1 MMVVAMVLIICHKN
15 FGDRV
20 HLSNRSVQYRILL
33 KPDMSIYFAIALG
46 GSLGAISRYW
56 VSTTTHS
63 WLGNNFP
70 YGTLMV
76 NVSGS
81 LVMGFLT
88 VVLVQRF
95 DVSDEVRLGLIVG
108 FLGSYTTFSA
118 FSMDTIHWI
127 ENGAVLK
134 ALVYILVSVIASVLG
149 AWAGLISAKQL
160 FLR

>member
-1 MMVVAMVLIICHKN
+1 
-15 FGDRV
+15 
-20 HLSNRSVQYRILL
+20 
-33 KPDMSIYFAIALG
+33 MSIYIAIALG

-56 VSTTTHS
+56 VSTATYS

-76 NVSGS
+76 NVTGS

-88 VVLVQRF
+88 VVLIQRF

-108 FLGSYTTFSA
+108 FLGSFTTFST

-127 ENGAVLK
+127 ETGAVIK
-134 ALVYILVSVIASVLG
+134 ALVYMLVSVIACVLG

>member
-1 MMVVAMVLIICHKN
+1 
-15 FGDRV
+15 
-20 HLSNRSVQYRILL
+20 
-33 KPDMSIYFAIALG
+33 MSIYFAIALG

-56 VSTTTHS
+56 VSTSTYF
-63 WLGNNFP
+63 WLGSNFP

-76 NVSGS
+76 NLTGS

-95 DVSDEVRLGLIVG
+95 DVSDQVRLGLTVG
-108 FLGSYTTFSA
+108 FLGSFTTFSA

-134 ALVYILVSVIASVLG
+134 ALAYVLVSVIACVLG
-149 AWAGLISAKQL
+149 AWAGLIGAKQL

>member
-1 MMVVAMVLIICHKN
+1 MTDAVEKIQDVGCIFRN
-15 FGDRV
+15 DRYNIV
-20 HLSNRSVQYRILL
+20 FLP
-33 KPDMSIYFAIALG
+33 KPEMSIYIAIALG

-56 VSTTTHS
+56 VSTVTYS

-76 NVSGS
+76 NVTGS

-95 DVSDEVRLGLIVG
+95 DVSNELRLGLIVG
-108 FLGSYTTFSA
+108 FLGSFTTFST

-127 ENGAVLK
+127 ETGAVIK
-134 ALVYILVSVIASVLG
+134 ALAYILVSVIACLLG
-149 AWAGLISAKQL
+149 AWAGLISAKHL

>member
-1 MMVVAMVLIICHKN
+1 
-15 FGDRV
+15 
-20 HLSNRSVQYRILL
+20 
-33 KPDMSIYFAIALG
+33 MSIYIAIALG
-46 GSLGAISRYW
+46 GSLGAICRYW
-56 VSTTTHS
+56 VATATYT

-81 LVMGFLT
+81 LLMGFLT

-95 DVSDEVRLGLIVG
+95 DVSEEVRLGLIVG
-108 FLGSYTTFSA
+108 FLGSFTTFST
-118 FSMDTIHWI
+118 FSMDTIHWLESGEVI
-127 ENGAVLK
+127 KSLA
-134 ALVYILVSVIASVLG
+134 YILVSVIASVVG

>member
-1 MMVVAMVLIICHKN
+1 
-15 FGDRV
+15 
-20 HLSNRSVQYRILL
+20 
-33 KPDMSIYFAIALG
+33 MSIYFAIALG

-56 VSTTTHS
+56 VSTTTYS
-63 WLGNNFP
+63 WLGSNFP

-76 NVSGS
+76 NVTGS

-95 DVSDEVRLGLIVG
+95 DVSDEVRLGLIIG
-108 FLGSYTTFSA
+108 FIGSFTTFSA

-127 ENGAVLK
+127 ESGAVIK
-134 ALVYILVSVIASVLG
+134 ALVYILVSVIACVLG

>member
-1 MMVVAMVLIICHKN
+1 
-15 FGDRV
+15 
-20 HLSNRSVQYRILL
+20 
-33 KPDMSIYFAIALG
+33 MSIYFAIALG
-46 GSLGAISRYW
+46 GSLGAVSRYW
-56 VSTTTHS
+56 VSTSTYS

-76 NVSGS
+76 NVTGS
-81 LVMGFLT
+81 LVVGFLT

-95 DVSDEVRLGLIVG
+95 DVSDQVRLGLIVG
-108 FLGSYTTFSA
+108 FLGSFTTFSA

-134 ALVYILVSVIASVLG
+134 ALAYVLVSVIACVLG

>member
-1 MMVVAMVLIICHKN
+1 
-15 FGDRV
+15 
-20 HLSNRSVQYRILL
+20 
-33 KPDMSIYFAIALG
+33 MSIYFAIALG

-56 VSTTTHS
+56 VSTTTYS
-63 WLGNNFP
+63 WLGSNFP

-76 NVSGS
+76 NVTGS
-81 LVMGFLT
+81 LVVGFLT

-108 FLGSYTTFSA
+108 FLGSFTTFSA
-118 FSMDTIHWI
+118 FSIDTIHWI
-127 ENGAVLK
+127 ENGAVIK
-134 ALVYILVSVIASVLG
+134 ALVYILVSVIACVLG

>member
-1 MMVVAMVLIICHKN
+1 
-15 FGDRV
+15 
-20 HLSNRSVQYRILL
+20 
-33 KPDMSIYFAIALG
+33 MSIYFAIALG

-56 VSTTTHS
+56 VSTTTYS
-63 WLGNNFP
+63 WLGSNFP

-76 NVSGS
+76 NVTGS

-88 VVLVQRF
+88 VVLVERF
-95 DVSDEVRLGLIVG
+95 DVSDEVRLGLIIG
-108 FLGSYTTFSA
+108 FLGSFTTFSA

-127 ENGAVLK
+127 ESGAVIK
-134 ALVYILVSVIASVLG
+134 ALVYILVSVIACVLG

>member
-1 MMVVAMVLIICHKN
+1 
-15 FGDRV
+15 
-20 HLSNRSVQYRILL
+20 
-33 KPDMSIYFAIALG
+33 MSIYFAIALG
-46 GSLGAISRYW
+46 GSLGAVSRYW
-56 VSTTTHS
+56 VSTSTYT
-63 WLGNNFP
+63 WLGSNFP

-76 NVSGS
+76 NLTGS
-81 LVMGFLT
+81 LVVGFLT

-95 DVSDEVRLGLIVG
+95 DVSDQVRLGLIVG
-108 FLGSYTTFSA
+108 FLGSFTTFSA

-134 ALVYILVSVIASVLG
+134 ALAYVLVSVIACVLG

>member
-1 MMVVAMVLIICHKN
+1 
-15 FGDRV
+15 
-20 HLSNRSVQYRILL
+20 
-33 KPDMSIYFAIALG
+33 MSIYFAIALG

-56 VSTTTHS
+56 VSTSTYS
-63 WLGNNFP
+63 WLGSNFP

-76 NVSGS
+76 NVTGS

-88 VVLVQRF
+88 VLLVQRF
-95 DVSDEVRLGLIVG
+95 DVSDQVRLGLIVG
-108 FLGSYTTFSA
+108 FLGSFTTFSA

-134 ALVYILVSVIASVLG
+134 ALAYVLVSVIACVLG

>member
-1 MMVVAMVLIICHKN
+1 
-15 FGDRV
+15 
-20 HLSNRSVQYRILL
+20 
-33 KPDMSIYFAIALG
+33 MSIYFAIALG

-56 VSTTTHS
+56 VSTSTYS
-63 WLGNNFP
+63 WLGSNFP

-76 NVSGS
+76 NVTGS

-95 DVSDEVRLGLIVG
+95 DVSDQVRLGLIVG
-108 FLGSYTTFSA
+108 FLGSFTTFSA

-134 ALVYILVSVIASVLG
+134 ALAYVLVSVIACVLG

>member
-1 MMVVAMVLIICHKN
+1 
-15 FGDRV
+15 
-20 HLSNRSVQYRILL
+20 
-33 KPDMSIYFAIALG
+33 MSIYFAIALG

-56 VSTTTHS
+56 VSTATYS
-63 WLGNNFP
+63 WLGSNFP

-76 NVSGS
+76 NVTGS

-95 DVSDEVRLGLIVG
+95 DVSDEVRLGLIIG
-108 FLGSYTTFSA
+108 FLGSFTTFSA
-118 FSMDTIHWI
+118 FSIDIIHWI
-127 ENGAVLK
+127 ENGAVIK
-134 ALVYILVSVIASVLG
+134 ALVYILISVIACVLG

>member
-1 MMVVAMVLIICHKN
+1 
-15 FGDRV
+15 
-20 HLSNRSVQYRILL
+20 
-33 KPDMSIYFAIALG
+33 MSIYFAIALG

-56 VSTTTHS
+56 VSTSTYS
-63 WLGNNFP
+63 WLGSNFP

-76 NVSGS
+76 NLTGS

-95 DVSDEVRLGLIVG
+95 DVSDQVRLGLIVG
-108 FLGSYTTFSA
+108 FLGSFTTFSA

-134 ALVYILVSVIASVLG
+134 ALAYVLVSVIACVLG

>member
-1 MMVVAMVLIICHKN
+1 
-15 FGDRV
+15 
-20 HLSNRSVQYRILL
+20 
-33 KPDMSIYFAIALG
+33 MSIYFAIALG
-46 GSLGAISRYW
+46 GSLGAVSCYW
-56 VSTTTHS
+56 VSTSTYS
-63 WLGNNFP
+63 WLGSNFP

-76 NVSGS
+76 NLTGS

-95 DVSDEVRLGLIVG
+95 DVSDQVRLGLIVG
-108 FLGSYTTFSA
+108 FLGSFTTFSA

-134 ALVYILVSVIASVLG
+134 ALAYVLVSVIACVLG

>member
-1 MMVVAMVLIICHKN
+1 
-15 FGDRV
+15 
-20 HLSNRSVQYRILL
+20 
-33 KPDMSIYFAIALG
+33 MSIYFAIALG

-56 VSTTTHS
+56 VSTTTYS
-63 WLGNNFP
+63 WLGSNFP

-76 NVSGS
+76 NVTGS

-95 DVSDEVRLGLIVG
+95 DVSDEVRLGLIIG
-108 FLGSYTTFSA
+108 FLGSFTTFSA

-127 ENGAVLK
+127 ESGAVIK
-134 ALVYILVSVIASVLG
+134 ALVYILVSVIACVLG

>member
-1 MMVVAMVLIICHKN
+1 
-15 FGDRV
+15 
-20 HLSNRSVQYRILL
+20 
-33 KPDMSIYFAIALG
+33 MSIYFAIALG

-56 VSTTTHS
+56 VSTATYS
-63 WLGNNFP
+63 WLGSNFP

-76 NVSGS
+76 NVTGS

-108 FLGSYTTFSA
+108 FLGSFTTFSA
-118 FSMDTIHWI
+118 FSIDIIHWI
-127 ENGAVLK
+127 ENGAVIK
-134 ALVYILVSVIASVLG
+134 ALVYILVSVIACVLG

>member
-1 MMVVAMVLIICHKN
+1 
-15 FGDRV
+15 
-20 HLSNRSVQYRILL
+20 
-33 KPDMSIYFAIALG
+33 MSIYLAIALG

-56 VSTTTHS
+56 VSTTTYS
-63 WLGNNFP
+63 WLGSNFP

-76 NVSGS
+76 NVTGS

-108 FLGSYTTFSA
+108 FLGSFTTFSA
-118 FSMDTIHWI
+118 FSIDTIHWI
-127 ENGAVLK
+127 ENGALIK
-134 ALVYILVSVIASVLG
+134 ALVYILVSVIACVLG

>member
-1 MMVVAMVLIICHKN
+1 
-15 FGDRV
+15 
-20 HLSNRSVQYRILL
+20 
-33 KPDMSIYFAIALG
+33 MSIYFAIALG

-56 VSTTTHS
+56 VSTTTYS
-63 WLGNNFP
+63 WLGSNFP

-76 NVSGS
+76 NVTGS
-81 LVMGFLT
+81 LVVGFLT

-108 FLGSYTTFSA
+108 FLGSFTTFSA
-118 FSMDTIHWI
+118 FSIDTIHWI
-127 ENGAVLK
+127 ENGAVIKSL
-134 ALVYILVSVIASVLG
+134 AYILVSVIACVLG

>member
-1 MMVVAMVLIICHKN
+1 
-15 FGDRV
+15 
-20 HLSNRSVQYRILL
+20 
-33 KPDMSIYFAIALG
+33 MSIYFAIALG

-56 VSTTTHS
+56 VSTTTYS
-63 WLGNNFP
+63 WLGSNFP

-76 NVSGS
+76 NVTGS

-108 FLGSYTTFSA
+108 FLGSFTTFSA
-118 FSMDTIHWI
+118 FSIDTIHWI
-127 ENGAVLK
+127 ENGALIK
-134 ALVYILVSVIASVLG
+134 ALVYILVSVIACVLG

>member
-1 MMVVAMVLIICHKN
+1 
-15 FGDRV
+15 
-20 HLSNRSVQYRILL
+20 
-33 KPDMSIYFAIALG
+33 MSIYIAIALG

-56 VSTTTHS
+56 VSTATYS

-76 NVSGS
+76 NVTGS
-81 LVMGFLT
+81 MMMGFLT

-108 FLGSYTTFSA
+108 FLGSFTTFST

-127 ENGAVLK
+127 ETGAVIK
-134 ALVYILVSVIASVLG
+134 ALAYILASVVACVLG
-149 AWAGLISAKQL
+149 AWVGLLSAKQL

>member
-1 MMVVAMVLIICHKN
+1 
-15 FGDRV
+15 
-20 HLSNRSVQYRILL
+20 
-33 KPDMSIYFAIALG
+33 MSIYFAIALG
-46 GSLGAISRYW
+46 GSLGAVSRYW
-56 VSTTTHS
+56 VSTSTYS
-63 WLGNNFP
+63 WLGSNFP

-76 NVSGS
+76 NVTGS

-88 VVLVQRF
+88 VLLVQRF
-95 DVSDEVRLGLIVG
+95 DVSDQVRLGLIVG
-108 FLGSYTTFSA
+108 FLGSFTTFSA

-134 ALVYILVSVIASVLG
+134 AFAYVLVSVIACVLG